1 MAEKILD
8 TVTVAIHNDLHF
20 ETTSVTVNGYY
31 KQSGVN
37 QAADVSL
44 SGDEVASIMPGLI
57 AKLKD
62 KMVEDGSTVSDVP
75 VYVPPEPEPEPELEA
90 GD

>member
-8 TVTVAIHNDLHF
+8 TVTVAIHKDLHF

-31 KQSGVN
+31 KQEGLGLS
-37 QAADVSL
+37 ADVSF
-44 SGDEVASIMPGLI
+44 SEDDVAALMPGFI
-57 AKLKD
+57 AKLKE
-62 KMVEDGSTVSDVP
+62 KMTEGGHTVTDIP
-75 VYVPPEPEPEPELEA
+75 VYVAPEPEPADDEA